1 MKHYNYQLHIFILIE
16 YFNLIYY
23 FLILSV
29 DPVLFFIAIS
39 VLQNKIHQNQFL
51 NLVVL
56 FL

>member
-1 MKHYNYQLHIFILIE
+1 MKHCNYQLHIFILIK
-16 YFNLIYY
+16 YFNLVYY

-29 DPVLFFIAIS
+29 DPILFFIAIS

>member
-1 MKHYNYQLHIFILIE
+1 MKHDNYQLHIFILIQ

-29 DPVLFFIAIS
+29 DPVLSFIAIS

-51 NLVVL
+51 N
-56 FL
+56 